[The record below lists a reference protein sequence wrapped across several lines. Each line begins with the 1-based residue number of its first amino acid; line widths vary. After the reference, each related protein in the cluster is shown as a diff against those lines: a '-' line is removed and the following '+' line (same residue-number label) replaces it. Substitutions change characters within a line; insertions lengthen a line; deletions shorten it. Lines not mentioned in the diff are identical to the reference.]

1 MGLLTEWV
9 WKILKTHQKHEQTVG
24 PLTCPLGKRWRLLC
38 RLRYW
43 VGCMRPRKLSKQI
56 SCQGFVFASDAVRQ
70 NSLVQFLELRLFQ
83 VWPASRCRI
92 QANTEGQGAQTLHRR
107 TLAHFRRLGHHLSCR
122 RTRTLSQIVLFLFS
136 LFFVLLFLFPL
147 LSDTET
153 NVMWLGGAE
162 VRKMRAMANHH
173 ANPREQCSQMEAPD
187 GNNKRNTR
195 TISFIFVFGF
205 AVGRKYSVAS
215 TCDT

>member
-1 MGLLTEWV
+1 MSEGQDFEPNRFVFVCLVFRVVVFVPVVITYRDKRDVAWWRGGAQNACDGKSSSESSRAMFSNGSLCERHQLGVVGVGLLTEWV

-92 QANTEGQGAQTLHRR
+92 QANTDGQ
-107 TLAHFRRLGHHLSCR
+107 
-122 RTRTLSQIVLFLFS
+122 
-136 LFFVLLFLFPL
+136 
-147 LSDTET
+147 
-153 NVMWLGGAE
+153 
-162 VRKMRAMANHH
+162 
-173 ANPREQCSQMEAPD
+173 
-187 GNNKRNTR
+187 
-195 TISFIFVFGF
+195 
-205 AVGRKYSVAS
+205 
-215 TCDT
+215 

>member
-1 MGLLTEWV
+1 MLDQYEEHRPLQVSQVEATEYFRPTAKTNNNNKTNCACVAFIVSVRGLCERHQLGVIGVGLLTEWV

-24 PLTCPLGKRWRLLC
+24 PLTCPLGKRWGLLC

-92 QANTEGQGAQTLHRR
+92 QANTEGQ
-107 TLAHFRRLGHHLSCR
+107 
-122 RTRTLSQIVLFLFS
+122 
-136 LFFVLLFLFPL
+136 
-147 LSDTET
+147 
-153 NVMWLGGAE
+153 
-162 VRKMRAMANHH
+162 
-173 ANPREQCSQMEAPD
+173 
-187 GNNKRNTR
+187 
-195 TISFIFVFGF
+195 
-205 AVGRKYSVAS
+205 
-215 TCDT
+215 

>member
-1 MGLLTEWV
+1 MCVAFIVSVRGLCERHQLGVVGVGLLTEWV

-24 PLTCPLGKRWRLLC
+24 PLTCPLGKRW
-38 RLRYW
+38 
-43 VGCMRPRKLSKQI
+43 LSYGK
-56 SCQGFVFASDAVRQ
+56 
-70 NSLVQFLELRLFQ
+70 
-83 VWPASRCRI
+83 W
-92 QANTEGQGAQTLHRR
+92 T
-107 TLAHFRRLGHHLSCR
+107 RRL
-122 RTRTLSQIVLFLFS
+122 
-136 LFFVLLFLFPL
+136 
-147 LSDTET
+147 
-153 NVMWLGGAE
+153 

-215 TCDT
+215 TRDT